1 MPQSN
6 EKLIL
11 IGFTQIHNI
20 ITRGLSVSLMSIRWF
35 SEGSLVGPI
44 NLEGLFKYIQALV
57 SVLNS
62 HHLTEDEIAFPYF
75 RALLPEAPF
84 DSLIQDHQRIVVIM
98 DEVHQALE
106 KGEGHQALDTV
117 LEELESALSR
127 LNALWHPHIQVEAEQ
142 IAEKADALITLEER
156 RQLVGQM
163 SEHGQKTGGPP
174 FLTVPFM
181 LFNLPP
187 GERAVFS
194 QAMPGE
200 LLENLVPVVWKPQWE
215 SMTPYL
221 LE

>member
-1 MPQSN
+1 MSQSN
-6 EKLIL
+6 ENLIL
-11 IGFTQIHNI
+11 VGFTQIHNI

-35 SEGSLVGPI
+35 SEGSIAGAI

-62 HHLTEDEIAFPYF
+62 HHLTEDEIVFPYF

-84 DSLIQDHQRIVVIM
+84 DSLMQDHQRIVLIM
-98 DEVHQALE
+98 DEVSQALE
-106 KGEGHQALDTV
+106 KGGETGLLEAE
-117 LEELESALSR
+117 LEELERALTR
-127 LNALWHPHIQVEAEQ
+127 LNDLWHPHIQVEATQ
-142 IAEKADALITLEER
+142 IAEKADALIPLEER
-156 RQLVGQM
+156 QKLVGQM
-163 SEHGQKTGGPP
+163 SEHGQKIGGPP

-194 QAMPGE
+194 RGMPSE
-200 LLENLVPVVWKPQWE
+200 LLENLVPVVWKAQWE
-215 SMTPYL
+215 SMMPYL